1 MSESLKKTTLTI
13 KDVCP
18 ISRHLFNEACSSI
31 NKTRGEVI
39 SEMMREKANE
49 VFGEGG
55 AQAIAEK
62 YEKRLA
68 ERSHKNTLDIDN

>member
-1 MSESLKKTTLTI
+1 MGKSLKKTTLTI

-18 ISRHLFNEACSSI
+18 INRHLFNEACSSI

-55 AQAIAEK
+55 AQAIADR

-68 ERSHKNTLDIDN
+68 GKSHKNTFDIDN

>member
-31 NKTRGEVI
+31 YKTRGEVI

-55 AQAIAEK
+55 AQAIADEYK
-62 YEKRLA
+62 KQLA
-68 ERSHKNTLDIDN
+68 EKSHKKTFDIDS